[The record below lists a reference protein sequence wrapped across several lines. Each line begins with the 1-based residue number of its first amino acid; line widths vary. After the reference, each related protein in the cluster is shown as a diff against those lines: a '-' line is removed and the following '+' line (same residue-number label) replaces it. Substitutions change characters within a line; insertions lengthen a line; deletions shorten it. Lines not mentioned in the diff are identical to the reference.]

1 MPSDGLYV
9 EAQSEGWKDYYVRV
23 VTNTSNNPDDAYL
36 GRKLGNASWGVPAD
50 FEWETTSGVETT
62 TTRVARRYPLYTE
75 DCTAR
80 IRHDRLQIFV
90 IDVIGR
96 CV

>member
-1 MPSDGLYV
+1 MT
-9 EAQSEGWKDYYVRV
+9 A
-23 VTNTSNNPDDAYL
+23 
-36 GRKLGNASWGVPAD
+36 
-50 FEWETTSGVETT
+50 GVETT
-62 TTRVARRYPLYTE
+62 ITRVARRYPLYTE
-75 DCTAR
+75 DYTAR